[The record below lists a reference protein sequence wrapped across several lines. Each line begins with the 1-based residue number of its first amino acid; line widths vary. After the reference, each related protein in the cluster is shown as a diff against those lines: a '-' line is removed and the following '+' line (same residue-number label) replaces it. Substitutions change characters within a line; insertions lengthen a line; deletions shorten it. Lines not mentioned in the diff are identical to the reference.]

1 MNLEERVTEL
11 ERRLNERDELENTKG
26 LRIDTYSRQN
36 QRYFRVTNLRTGK
49 QVDGI
54 NKLEA
59 IREARKI

>member
-11 ERRLNERDELENTKG
+11 ERRLNERDELENTKD

-36 QRYFRVTNLRTGK
+36 QRYFQVTNLRTGK
-49 QVDGI
+49 RVDGI

-59 IREARKI
+59 IREARR